1 MNDSMSDHPAS
12 SDQPTARS
20 NETSDSTEHVLHPL
34 KKIEIIVRGE
44 KVPFVQ
50 DLLDESGV
58 SGYTIHRDISG
69 RGEHGF
75 HEGRLL
81 FNDRA
86 GLAMF
91 FAVAGE
97 GTIQEIVDGLTPLFE
112 KSSGVMFVSDT
123 QVVRLNKFLDE
134 HES

>member
-1 MNDSMSDHPAS
+1 MSESTSTSTSEAS
-12 SDQPTARS
+12 GEQKKHS
-20 NETSDSTEHVLHPL
+20 LHPV

-44 KVPFVQ
+44 KESFVQ
-50 DLLDESGV
+50 ELLDESGV
-58 SGYTIHRDISG
+58 SGYTIIRDVAG

-86 GLAMF
+86 GLVMF
-91 FAVAGE
+91 FAVGGE
-97 GTIQEIVDGLTPLFE
+97 EAIQTIVEGLTPLFE

-123 QVVRLNKFLDE
+123 QVVRLNKFLDDGRE
-134 HES
+134 G

>member
-1 MNDSMSDHPAS
+1 M
-12 SDQPTARS
+12 SDQPTNHEQTDHS
-20 NETSDSTEHVLHPL
+20 LHPV

-44 KVPFVQ
+44 KEAFVR
-50 DLLDESGV
+50 DLLDDSQI
-58 SGYTIHRDISG
+58 SGYTIHHNVTG

-81 FNDRA
+81 FNDRDS
-86 GLAMF
+86 LVMF

-97 GTIQEIVDGLTPLFE
+97 ETIQSIVDGLTPLFE

-123 QVVRLNKFLDE
+123 SVVRLDKFISE
-134 HES
+134 EEEA

>member
-1 MNDSMSDHPAS
+1 MSD
-12 SDQPTARS
+12 DTTYQPT
-20 NETSDSTEHVLHPL
+20 EHTLHPL

-44 KVPFVQ
+44 KEEFVRE
-50 DLLDESGV
+50 LLDESGV
-58 SGYTIHRDISG
+58 SGYTIYRDVSG

-86 GLAMF
+86 GLVMF
-91 FAVAGE
+91 FAVAE
-97 GTIQEIVDGLTPLFE
+97 EEVIQGIVDGLTPLFE

-123 QVVRLNKFLDE
+123 QVVRLDKFLGEEGEDGDAA
-134 HES
+134 

>member
-1 MNDSMSDHPAS
+1 MSDAS
-12 SDQPTARS
+12 SNT
-20 NETSDSTEHVLHPL
+20 ETKHTLHPV

-44 KVPFVQ
+44 KEPFVR

-58 SGYTIHRDISG
+58 SGYTIHHNVTG

-81 FNDRA
+81 FNDRDS
-86 GLAMF
+86 LVMF

-97 GTIQEIVDGLTPLFE
+97 ETIQTLVDGLTPLFE

-123 QVVRLNKFLDE
+123 SVVRLDKFIGE
-134 HES
+134 E